1 MKYTD
6 LTKEQREHFDGLI
19 AEHGLPPEGTT
30 HFDIMDCTS
39 CSWSRPHNV
48 VCWQYWYNKDS
59 MWIEYAPRSMTVA
72 KFVSIPDKPWYDP
85 KDVAFN
91 QLQIESKP
99 KIRKI
104 VYDRDAFNQAINWI
118 TTNSPYAQEDWRNK
132 LPLDIRRWMKDLIKR
147 YDAGDIDGVSYISSA
162 GLTLMSSWESDDV
175 LHFDLFADV
184 NVGADCGE
192 YEYDVEDVF

>member
-6 LTKEQREHFDGLI
+6 LTKEQRDHFDGLVKCYG
-19 AEHGLPPEGTT
+19 EPPTKAT
-30 HFDIMDCTS
+30 HFDINDCYS
-39 CSWSRPHNV
+39 SSWSRIHAGV
-48 VCWQYWYNKDS
+48 WQYWCRQDTEWIRYN
-59 MWIEYAPRSMTVA
+59 PRTLEGA

-91 QLQIESKP
+91 QLKIESKP

-147 YDAGDIDGVSYISSA
+147 YDAGDIDGVSYINRA